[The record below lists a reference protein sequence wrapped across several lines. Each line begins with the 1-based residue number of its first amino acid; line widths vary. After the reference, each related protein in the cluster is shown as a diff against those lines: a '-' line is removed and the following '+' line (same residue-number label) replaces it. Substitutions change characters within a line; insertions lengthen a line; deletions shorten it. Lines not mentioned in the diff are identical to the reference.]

1 MASDRVKINE
11 MASAVMESL
20 TEYADLAADEMK
32 KAVQTA
38 GKTVKK
44 EIEATAPKDTGAYAK
59 SWAVKKVKETSQ
71 SMDVVVYS
79 KTKYQL
85 AHLLE
90 HGHALRNG
98 GRVKAYPHIAPAEEK
113 GLEKLETELK
123 KGLS

>member
-1 MASDRVKINE
+1 MASDRVKIDN

-71 SMDVVVYS
+71 SMEVVVYS

-85 AHLLE
+85 CLLYTSPSPRDR
-90 HGHALRNG
+90 G
-98 GRVKAYPHIAPAEEK
+98 
-113 GLEKLETELK
+113 
-123 KGLS
+123 